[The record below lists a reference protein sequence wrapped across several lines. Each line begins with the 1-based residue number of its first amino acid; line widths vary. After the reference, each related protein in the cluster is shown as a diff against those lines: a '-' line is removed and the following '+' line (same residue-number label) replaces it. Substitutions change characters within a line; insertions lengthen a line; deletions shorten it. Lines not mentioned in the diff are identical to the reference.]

1 MGDAVNVGA
10 MVAVGVLVAVLVGG
24 GGVAVFVIVAVG
36 ICPANTPHPDNKIDS
51 PISKTSIFFIRFD
64 S

>member
-1 MGDAVNVGA
+1 MGDAVNVGV
-10 MVAVGVLVAVLVGG
+10 MVAVGVIVAVLVGG

-36 ICPANTPHPDNKIDS
+36 ICVANTPHPDNKIDN
-51 PISKTSIFFIRFD
+51 PINKTSIFFIRFD